1 MRAVG
6 PSVDRRQVETT
17 HDSWPRVMIGFSLGA
32 GFGHAAPLIASV
44 TEVAPA
50 AALIE
55 SSEIIEFE
63 AEVAPQDVG
72 ARVAAND

>member
-1 MRAVG
+1 
-6 PSVDRRQVETT
+6 
-17 HDSWPRVMIGFSLGA
+17 MIGFSLGA